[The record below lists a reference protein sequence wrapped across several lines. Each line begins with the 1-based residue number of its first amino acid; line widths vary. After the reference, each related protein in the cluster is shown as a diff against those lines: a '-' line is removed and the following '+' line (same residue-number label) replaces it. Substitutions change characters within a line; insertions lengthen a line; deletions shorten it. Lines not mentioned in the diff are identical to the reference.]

1 MYWALLS
8 IVIAI
13 AGVTATID
21 LTADPAEYG
30 VDCSYPIHY
39 GINKKECPYFYDQ
52 YQKAMQ
58 GCYKTYSRRECDG
71 NEKDRLRMNLE
82 QPPTQHNYTEIGFK
96 LMKAPKE
103 AWEPLINFYNKW
115 KAKKKIEKWYRG
127 STIVNSWDAPSYMI
141 SFEDP
146 EFIGGTKVKEQIWE
160 GMRPVIEEW
169 TGHKLQPTSLYGIR
183 LYTEGSILA
192 THVDRLPLVSS
203 CIINVDQD
211 VDEPWP
217 IEVYDH
223 NGKAYNVTMEPGDIV
238 LYESSTVLH
247 GRPFPLKGRFYA
259 NIFVHF
265 EPIDHAEMNEIDVQ
279 SRSLLPGQEPVAVR
293 RRHGGSL
300 RSNSGMEEVDDS
312 KKIMVAAARGD
323 INFLRR
329 LLAKNHDLISF
340 SDENDWQ
347 PLHEAVR
354 GGNLETV
361 KYLVENG
368 ANFEATVKSG
378 SNALDIAKESL
389 SQGHEVILYLKS
401 IGVPN

>member
-1 MYWALLS
+1 
-8 IVIAI
+8 
-13 AGVTATID
+13 
-21 LTADPAEYG
+21 
-30 VDCSYPIHY
+30 
-39 GINKKECPYFYDQ
+39 
-52 YQKAMQ
+52 
-58 GCYKTYSRRECDG
+58 
-71 NEKDRLRMNLE
+71 
-82 QPPTQHNYTEIGFK
+82 
-96 LMKAPKE
+96 MK
-103 AWEPLINFYNKW
+103 
-115 KAKKKIEKWYRG
+115 KWYRG
-127 STIVNSWDAPSYMI
+127 ATIVNSWDAPSYMV

-146 EFIGGTKVKEQIWE
+146 EFVGGIRVKEQIWE

-183 LYTEGSILA
+183 IYTEGSVLA

-247 GRPFPLKGRFYA
+247 GRPFPLKGKYFA

-265 EPIDHAEMNEIDVQ
+265 EPIDHAEMNEIDAQ
-279 SRSLLPGQEPVAVR
+279 SRALLPGQEPLAVR

-300 RSNSGMEEVDDS
+300 RSNVVSEDMDDS
-312 KKIMVAAARGD
+312 RKVMLSAARGET
-323 INFLRR
+323 NMLRR
-329 LLAKNHDLISF
+329 LLTKSHDLISF

-354 GGNLETV
+354 GGHLETV
-361 KYLVENG
+361 KYLVDSG
-368 ANFEATVKSG
+368 ADIGAVVKG
-378 SNALDIAKESL
+378 GGNALDVAKETL
-389 SQGHEVILYLKS
+389 SAGHEIIAYLKS
-401 IGVPN
+401 VGVPDRE